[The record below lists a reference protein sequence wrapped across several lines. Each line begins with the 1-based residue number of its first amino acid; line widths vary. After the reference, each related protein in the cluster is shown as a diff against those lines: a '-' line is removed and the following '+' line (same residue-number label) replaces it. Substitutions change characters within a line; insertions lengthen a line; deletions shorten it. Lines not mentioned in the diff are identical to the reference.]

1 MIRNPKQEFVAK
13 LEETRTKSQM
23 ADSFSSMV
31 LPSSTLNNP
40 FMSTWERGLGLK
52 CRMNP
57 MGGMAPMA
65 PMAPMGGMNPMAS
78 MGGMSPM
85 APMGGMNPM
94 ASMAPMNPM
103 ASMSPMAPMNPMA
116 PMAPMASMAPMAPM
130 APVNPINPAQT
141 PSTTQSKVPKMV
153 YTRTDISMEEWRA
166 SQPKY
171 RYHEL
176 LTLADARQ

>member
-65 PMAPMGGMNPMAS
+65 PMAPMGGMNPMNPMGPMS
-78 MGGMSPM
+78 PMSPMGGMAPMNPMGGMNPM

-94 ASMAPMNPM
+94 NPMNP
-103 ASMSPMAPMNPMA
+103 
-116 PMAPMASMAPMAPM
+116 MAPMAPM

>member
-65 PMAPMGGMNPMAS
+65 PMGGMGAQS
-78 MGGMSPM
+78 GAVSGGVES
-85 APMGGMNPM
+85 AKEAKGE
-94 ASMAPMNPM
+94 
-103 ASMSPMAPMNPMA
+103 
-116 PMAPMASMAPMAPM
+116 
-130 APVNPINPAQT
+130 
-141 PSTTQSKVPKMV
+141 TTQKA
-153 YTRTDISMEEWRA
+153 EEEA
-166 SQPKY
+166 PPGFDDD
-171 RYHEL
+171 EAPPGL
-176 LTLADARQ
+176 

>member
-57 MGGMAPMA
+57 MGGMNPMA
-65 PMAPMGGMNPMAS
+65 PMAPMGGMNPMA
-78 MGGMSPM
+78 
-85 APMGGMNPM
+85 PMGGMNPM
-94 ASMAPMNPM
+94 GGMAPMGGMTP
-103 ASMSPMAPMNPMA
+103 MSPMASIGGMNPMNPMA